1 LTYAL
6 IAVNVLVFLY
16 QQTMSPEELQK
27 FFLQNSVVPILISD
41 APFSLETLLDSLR
54 SMFFH
59 GDWLHIG
66 SNMLYLWVFGDNL
79 EDRLGKIF
87 YLPFYFLCGFAAVFA
102 QVIIDPNSP
111 IPVVGASGAIAG
123 VLGGYIVL
131 YPQAR
136 VRTLIIFYFITFREI
151 PAIFLLGFWFF
162 LQLLNG
168 VASLG
173 VETAGGGVAFFAH
186 IGGFVMGAAIMG
198 VYRLIF
204 GAPVIVTHE
213 IIQQERNW
221 QRIREARRPL
231 SEADLDRAN
240 QQRRVPADPNLDP
253 VERVTRQVENHRQL
267 QRRTPDEL
275 VWLQTD
281 GRAYMGRILRLT
293 EDAVTIREKD
303 GQLFVLPLENIVR
316 VG

>member
-1 LTYAL
+1 
-6 IAVNVLVFLY
+6 
-16 QQTMSPEELQK
+16 
-27 FFLQNSVVPILISD
+27 
-41 APFSLETLLDSLR
+41 
-54 SMFFH
+54 
-59 GDWLHIG
+59 
-66 SNMLYLWVFGDNL
+66 
-79 EDRLGKIF
+79 
-87 YLPFYFLCGFAAVFA
+87 VFA

-111 IPVVGASGAIAG
+111 IPMVGASGAIAG

-151 PAIFLLGFWFF
+151 PAVFLLGFWFF

-173 VETAGGGVAFFAH
+173 VETAGGGVAVFAH
-186 IGGFVMGAAIMG
+186 IGGFVMGAIILG
-198 VYRLIF
+198 VYRMIY
-204 GAPVIVTHE
+204 GAPVVTTYE
-213 IIQQERNW
+213 IIRQERSW

-231 SEADLDRAN
+231 SEAELDRAN
-240 QQRRVPADPNLDP
+240 HQRRVPADPNLDP
-253 VERVTRQVENHRQL
+253 VERVTRQVENYRQL
-267 QRRTPDEL
+267 QQRRPDEL

-281 GRAYMGRILRLT
+281 GRAYMGRIMRLT
-293 EDAVTIREKD
+293 EDAVMIREKD